1 MRHSD
6 TLPTSEL
13 KFSLCKSENPV
24 ARASQSKNKI
34 ESIILLT
41 VLEPL
46 CIAVVG
52 LAIVIG
58 VIKGKENKNRVVKR
72 PLKNGID
79 KKCDTDGKNDDT
91 FDEVE

>member
-1 MRHSD
+1 M
-6 TLPTSEL
+6 
-13 KFSLCKSENPV
+13 

-58 VIKGKENKNRVVKR
+58 VIKGKENKNKAVKR
-72 PLKNGID
+72 PLKKDSD
-79 KKCDTDGKNDDT
+79 KKDDTDGKNDDI